1 MTRFAT
7 WLRTNSQHYLL
18 RDSQARIARKYGIA
32 PPDTRGSFFW
42 TKVFVPIYR
51 VLPWGLRSSV
61 MAAMPGSHRK
71 HWAKQ
76 APPAGS
82 AV

>member
-1 MTRFAT
+1 MTKLTT

-18 RDSQARIARKYGIA
+18 RDSQARIARKYGIT
-32 PPDTRGSFFW
+32 PPDTSGPFFW

-51 VLPWGLRSSV
+51 VLPWGFTSSV

-71 HWAKQ
+71 HWRKQ
-76 APPAGS
+76 APPMGS